1 MEVTIKYG
9 PEFKRQFKRLAKKY
23 HSLRTDYDDL
33 LNDIS
38 DNPFLGD
45 DLGGGVRK
53 VRMAI
58 ASKGKGKSGGA
69 RILTLNLLIDT
80 ESMEVTLLT
89 IYDKGEISN
98 VTDEYIKYLLSNL
111 QSGVKNVVTYL
122 DFADL
127 KSVGTPGGF
136 CLVCPTR
143 SEPTV
148 TGRSGIENRW
158 PKGKAK
164 VMGLELLGL
173 QPVWRHPPIS
183 LIQQKGPICHPVR
196 RGI

>member
-9 PEFKRQFKRLAKKY
+9 PELKRQFKRLAKKY
-23 HSLRTDYDDL
+23 HSLRTDYDDF

-98 VTDEYIKYLLSNL
+98 VTDEDIKYLLSNL
-111 QSGVKNVVTYL
+111 
-122 DFADL
+122 
-127 KSVGTPGGF
+127 
-136 CLVCPTR
+136 
-143 SEPTV
+143 
-148 TGRSGIENRW
+148 
-158 PKGKAK
+158 
-164 VMGLELLGL
+164 
-173 QPVWRHPPIS
+173 
-183 LIQQKGPICHPVR
+183 
-196 RGI
+196 